1 MQDLLTVEKRGK
13 IAIITINR
21 PDQLN
26 PLGKAGD
33 GDAFVEV
40 TKELAAD
47 KELRCC
53 ILTGAGR
60 AFSAGGDLKAM
71 KERTGAFG
79 GTPAEVKE
87 GYTGNIHKIVNSLW
101 NFELPL
107 IAAVNGPAVGLGCD
121 VACMAD
127 MRIIADN
134 ARFGMSFLRINLI
147 PGDGGSWLMP
157 RIVGLSRASEMI
169 FTGTMY
175 DADTAIEWG
184 WASQKVSN
192 EALMDAAMELAEKVA
207 AQPPMALRAAKM
219 LLRKAQNADYATIM
233 EMSAAQQALQHHTD
247 DHIEGVTALL
257 EKRAPNFTGN

>member
-1 MQDLLTVEKRGK
+1 MQDLLKVEKRGK
-13 IAIITINR
+13 IAIMTINR

-71 KERTGAFG
+71 KDRSGAFG
-79 GTPAEVKE
+79 GSPFEVKN
-87 GYTGNIHKIVNSLW
+87 GYTKNIHKIVNSLW

-107 IAAVNGPAVGLGCD
+107 VAAVNGPAVGLGCD

-127 MRIIADN
+127 MRVIGES
-134 ARFGMSFLRINLI
+134 ARFGMSFLRIGLI

-184 WASQKVSN
+184 WASRKVPDG
-192 EALMDAAMELAEKVA
+192 ELMDAAMELAEKTA
-207 AQPPMALRAAKM
+207 AQPPLALRAAKM
-219 LLRKAQNADYATIM
+219 LLRKAQNADYETIM
-233 EMSAAQQALQHHTD
+233 EMSAAQQAILHHTD
-247 DHIEGVTALL
+247 DHVEGVTALL
-257 EKRAPNFTGN
+257 EKRAPDFKGQ

>member
-1 MQDLLTVEKRGK
+1 MQDLLKVEKRGK

-26 PLGKAGD
+26 PLGAAGD
-33 GDAFVEV
+33 GDAFAEV
-40 TKELAAD
+40 TAELAKD
-47 KELRCC
+47 EELRCC

-71 KERTGAFG
+71 QQRSGAFG
-79 GTPAEVKE
+79 GAPVAVKE

-107 IAAVNGPAVGLGCD
+107 IAAVNGHAVGLGCD

-134 ARFGMSFLRINLI
+134 ARFGMSFLRIGLI

-184 WASQKVSN
+184 WASRKV
-192 EALMDAAMELAEKVA
+192 EGGELMDAAMELAEKVA
-207 AQPPMALRAAKM
+207 AQPPLALRAAKM
-219 LLRKAQNADYATIM
+219 LLRKAQNADYSTIM
-233 EMSAAQQALQHHTD
+233 EMSAAQQAILHHTD
-247 DHIEGVTALL
+247 DHMEGVSALL
-257 EKRAPNFTGN
+257 EKRTPNFKGE